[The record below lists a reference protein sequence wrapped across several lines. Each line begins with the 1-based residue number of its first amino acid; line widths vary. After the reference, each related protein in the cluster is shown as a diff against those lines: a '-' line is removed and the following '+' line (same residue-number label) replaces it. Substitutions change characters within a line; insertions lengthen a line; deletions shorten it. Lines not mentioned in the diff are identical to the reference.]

1 MGNYAS
7 NALSYGHTQRE
18 VVKMAMDAGGCGGE
32 YRQAHRHCDGREN
45 AADVQACIKATAD
58 LRRCMDGNQCHFK
71 NFIKTM
77 EEGLDQDDQR
87 RSGTYSVPEAER
99 WRWRWWTGMIRS

>member
-1 MGNYAS
+1 
-7 NALSYGHTQRE
+7 
-18 VVKMAMDAGGCGGE
+18 
-32 YRQAHRHCDGREN
+32 
-45 AADVQACIKATAD
+45 
-58 LRRCMDGNQCHFK
+58 MDGNQCHFK